1 MTNSLRGMTLMADQT
16 PPSLLERLRQEP
28 IESDSWRRLL
38 ELYAPWLESWLGRLT
53 HLSSGDRDEVI
64 RGVLLLL
71 AREADAGQHNGR
83 PGGFR
88 AWFRKTFVDC
98 LREHVR
104 KQSVGIDGLEEQ
116 LDQLADPVSEL
127 SRTWDHEHHTHVVS
141 RLIERGKKLFTAY
154 TWEAFRRTVLVGQTP
169 SQAGAEM
176 KVTALAVMQARAR
189 VLAWMRKEA
198 EDLLA

>member
-1 MTNSLRGMTLMADQT
+1 MADQT

-28 IESDSWRRLL
+28 IASDSWRRFL

-53 HLSSGDRDEVI
+53 QLASGDRDEVI
-64 RGVLLLL
+64 RGVLLRLS
-71 AREADAGQHNGR
+71 READAGQHNER
-83 PGGFR
+83 PGEFR

-104 KQSVGIDGLEEQ
+104 KKSVGIDGLEGQ
-116 LDQLADPVSEL
+116 LDQLADPISEL
-127 SRTWDHEHHTHVVS
+127 SRMWDHEHHTHVVS
-141 RLIERGKKLFTAY
+141 QLIERGKKCFTPY

-198 EDLLA
+198 EDLLG

>member
-1 MTNSLRGMTLMADQT
+1 MTSSLRGKTLMADQT

-28 IESDSWRRLL
+28 NASDSWRRFL

-53 HLSSGDRDEVI
+53 PLPSGDRDEVI
-64 RGVLLLL
+64 RSILLLL
-71 AREADAGQHNGR
+71 AREADAGQHIDR

-104 KQSVGIDGLEEQ
+104 KNSVGIDGLDEQ
-116 LDQLADPVSEL
+116 LDHLADPLSEL

-141 RLIERGKKLFTAY
+141 QLIERGKKRFTAY

-169 SQAGAEM
+169 TQAGAEM

-198 EDLLA
+198 EDLLG